1 MTRFGVES
9 LGAALLAQRELEPLD
24 DATRLRLAELVVN
37 DGEVRR
43 PPRLP
48 VEPEIGPDVTPQAE
62 TADSGLSERLVGG
75 ASGLASSV
83 GSLAQAATAWLVSR
97 WAQRDEP
104 IESELSV
111 PERRGPT
118 STAGKTLDPP
128 KPGTDLDVESLFVPR
143 WIPGILGGALSF
155 ERADGPV
162 DIGRLVEHLAR
173 RDIPSRIPRLQRRSV
188 TSGAQVLVD
197 LSEDMI
203 PFRDDI
209 VEILERIRL
218 VLGGEHVA
226 FLRFAEKPLSEIGPG
241 RRDSWTRY
249 EPPDTPRPVL
259 IVSNFRQS
267 AATFQDEGDDYHRE
281 MASLIREAEAADCVV
296 VALVPNAA
304 SRMPEPLRRRV
315 RVVEWDR
322 PTTAAAAARVVR
334 R

>member
-1 MTRFGVES
+1 MTRFGVET

-24 DATRLRLAELVVN
+24 DATRDRLVRLMIH

-48 VEPEIGPDVTPQAE
+48 VEPEPEPDE
-62 TADSGLSERLVGG
+62 TLQIETEDSSLTGRLAGG

-104 IESELSV
+104 IESQLSAPV
-111 PERRGPT
+111 RRGPT
-118 STAGKTLDPP
+118 STGGSTLDEP
-128 KPGTDLDVESLFVPR
+128 KPGTDLDVESLFLPR
-143 WIPGILGGALSF
+143 WTPGILSGVLSF

-173 RDIPSRIPRLQRRSV
+173 REIPPRIPRRQRRSV

-197 LSEDMI
+197 FSEDMI

-241 RRDSWTRY
+241 RRDTWTRY

-267 AATFQDEGDDYHRE
+267 AANFQDDGDDYHRE
-281 MASLIREAEAADCVV
+281 MAALIREAEAADCVV
-296 VALVPNAA
+296 LALVPNAA